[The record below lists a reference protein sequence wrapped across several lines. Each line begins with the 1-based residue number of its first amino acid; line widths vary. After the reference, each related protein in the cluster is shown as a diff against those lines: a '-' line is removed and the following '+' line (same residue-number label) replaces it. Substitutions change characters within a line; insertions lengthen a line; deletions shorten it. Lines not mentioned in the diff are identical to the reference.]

1 MKYLSASDKI
11 DNSTIDKK
19 INEYIKDL
27 QKDIPKE
34 LSTKSSKEI

>member
-11 DNSTIDKK
+11 DLNTK

>member
-1 MKYLSASDKI
+1 MKYLSA
-11 DNSTIDKK
+11 K

-34 LSTKSSKEI
+34 LSTKSNKEI